1 MFFHNKKYSKMIVK
15 FLSVTSILL
24 VNYVV
29 KTSVSSP
36 SLKQVDR
43 SLHVRSLPPI
53 NGIQSNIYEVYMEP
67 YGFVSAFI

>member
-1 MFFHNKKYSKMIVK
+1 MIVK